1 MKIDFY
7 KEKERLLTLARE
19 YISDA
24 IDSLEEYLPD
34 MAGELR
40 WISENLLSEILSVRS
55 AVGSLADGE
64 DPDGAFA

>member
-7 KEKERLLTLARE
+7 KEKERLLTMARE
-19 YISDA
+19 YIADA

-40 WISENLLSEILSVRS
+40 WIGENLLSEILSARS
-55 AVGSLADGE
+55 AAGALADG
-64 DPDGAFA
+64 DDTDGVFA